1 MNEAGDLT
9 GLLNAWSGGDAQA
22 GERLLPLIYA
32 ELHRI
37 AASQRRREPG
47 SLTLQ
52 TTDLVHEAWL
62 RLNRQREP
70 NWQGRAQF
78 AALAATMV
86 RRVLLD
92 HARKRRTLQRDH
104 NSKVPLE
111 AAHDLMDEGRA
122 DELVALDAALDALS
136 QLDAR
141 QSRIVELRYFG
152 GLTIAETADA
162 LDISP
167 ATVKREWEH
176 ARAWLYGELHAANEP
191 HA

>member
-1 MNEAGDLT
+1 M
-9 GLLNAWSGGDAQA
+9 
-22 GERLLPLIYA
+22 IYA

-111 AAHDLMDEGRA
+111 AAHGLMDEGRA

-176 ARAWLYGELHAANEP
+176 ARAWLYGELHAVNEP

>member
-32 ELHRI
+32 ELHLI

-70 NWQGRAQF
+70 NWRGRAQF

-104 NSKVPLE
+104 NSKV
-111 AAHDLMDEGRA
+111 GRR
-122 DELVALDAALDALS
+122 
-136 QLDAR
+136 AR
-141 QSRIVELRYFG
+141 R
-152 GLTIAETADA
+152 
-162 LDISP
+162 
-167 ATVKREWEH
+167 
-176 ARAWLYGELHAANEP
+176 
-191 HA
+191 